1 MRDRRASSVTLLQ
14 VQSMSWFHNSQLRE
28 WVHGCVTA
36 AITQAP
42 PSSSPLPHHHASP
55 PPSSKLLAAAAA
67 VATVTPRTTQ
77 VVVEKAKVIVE
88 VCTFPSPIFPAS
100 AADSTTAIT
109 SLQTSHVNTAAN
121 HHVSHAFVCHR
132 LLRTNCYSVTFSH
145 KSKALQYPAPHPPQQ
160 PLVRLLQLQRIPSR
174 PPPPSTARPRLPH
187 VPLSRAP
194 PPAAAGPHLLVPGV
208 LPPLRAGGG
217 SGRARSSGCTGHW
230 PTGDRFVAARSCC
243 AMAIVAMVL
252 MAGVV

>member
-1 MRDRRASSVTLLQ
+1 MTRASRASRVTLLQ

-88 VCTFPSPIFPAS
+88 VS
-100 AADSTTAIT
+100 AFT
-109 SLQTSHVNTAAN
+109 
-121 HHVSHAFVCHR
+121 
-132 LLRTNCYSVTFSH
+132 
-145 KSKALQYPAPHPPQQ
+145 
-160 PLVRLLQLQRIPSR
+160 
-174 PPPPSTARPRLPH
+174 
-187 VPLSRAP
+187 
-194 PPAAAGPHLLVPGV
+194 
-208 LPPLRAGGG
+208 
-217 SGRARSSGCTGHW
+217 
-230 PTGDRFVAARSCC
+230 
-243 AMAIVAMVL
+243 
-252 MAGVV
+252 